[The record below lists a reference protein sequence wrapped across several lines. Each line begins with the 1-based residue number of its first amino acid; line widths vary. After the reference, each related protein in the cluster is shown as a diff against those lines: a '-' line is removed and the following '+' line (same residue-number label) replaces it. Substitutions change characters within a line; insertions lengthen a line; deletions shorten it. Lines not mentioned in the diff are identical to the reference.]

1 MTGPER
7 NWAGNHVYGARSI
20 VRPRTVDEVCE
31 LVRTSTRVRALGS
44 RHSFND
50 LADTPGTLLCLDCLP
65 ADVRVDEARRVVE
78 VGAAVTY
85 GALAAELQRQGW
97 ALANLAS
104 LPHISVAGAVATGT
118 HGSGSTNGGL
128 ATSVERL
135 ELVDAS
141 GRLRRVDRGDDDFGG
156 SVVALGAL
164 GVVTRVTLAVEPK
177 FDVCQAV
184 FTGLPWEAVTED
196 VDAVMS
202 AAYSV
207 SLFTRWGPGG
217 VDQAWVKGKD
227 PLPHTFFGA
236 ARATATVHMLAG
248 ADVRAASDQS
258 GEPGP
263 WYERLPHFRMGFT
276 PSRGAE
282 LQSEYLLPRQHATE
296 AVRRL
301 RSLAEVL
308 APLLQVSEV
317 RTVAADDLWLSGA
330 AGRDTVAFHFTWV
343 RDEPAVMRVLATV
356 EDALWDLSPRPH
368 WGKCFTMGHDRL
380 AQVFPRLGDF
390 AALRSRSD
398 PEGTF
403 DNDFLHRTLGG

>member
-1 MTGPER
+1 
-7 NWAGNHVYGARSI
+7 
-20 VRPRTVDEVCE
+20 
-31 LVRTSTRVRALGS
+31 
-44 RHSFND
+44 
-50 LADTPGTLLCLDCLP
+50 
-65 ADVRVDEARRVVE
+65 
-78 VGAAVTY
+78 
-85 GALAAELQRQGW
+85 
-97 ALANLAS
+97 
-104 LPHISVAGAVATGT
+104 
-118 HGSGSTNGGL
+118 
-128 ATSVERL
+128 
-135 ELVDAS
+135 
-141 GRLRRVDRGDDDFGG
+141 
-156 SVVALGAL
+156 
-164 GVVTRVTLAVEPK
+164 
-177 FDVCQAV
+177 
-184 FTGLPWEAVTED
+184 
-196 VDAVMS
+196 
-202 AAYSV
+202 
-207 SLFTRWGPGG
+207 
-217 VDQAWVKGKD
+217 
-227 PLPHTFFGA
+227 
-236 ARATATVHMLAG
+236 
-248 ADVRAASDQS
+248 
-258 GEPGP
+258 
-263 WYERLPHFRMGFT
+263 MGFT

-282 LQSEYLLPRQHATE
+282 LQSEYLLPRQQATE